1 MRFFFGFPSALLPTE
16 ADGVVER
23 NQSLVIGMTIVFFFS
38 LQQKD
43 FAQASFQGS
52 LPPPP
57 SGYNGG
63 GWGICGGGSG
73 FGASDTAHPRR

>member
-52 LPPPP
+52 LPPPF
-57 SGYNGG
+57 GVQWRGMGHLWGG
-63 GWGICGGGSG
+63 VRFWG
-73 FGASDTAHPRR
+73 